1 MYLFHTVTGDKI
13 FHLLCCWFFLW
24 CKTDEIEYKI
34 VSCTSHG
41 GRYIWSSL
49 PFNVFVFSYSFFLF
63 FLSLRVNLQCSFPN
77 RHAPFLTKIMFII
90 FTTSWY
96 HIKGELHPQPKI
108 SMFSALSQNYQH
120 LLSDLP
126 KELKNGIE
134 ILVGQMV
141 FKLWIK
147 TVKILLW

>member
-13 FHLLCCWFFLW
+13 FIYCVVDSFCDVKRMKLNIKLFHVQAMEGGTYGALFHLTFLFF
-24 CKTDEIEYKI
+24 
-34 VSCTSHG
+34 S
-41 GRYIWSSL
+41 
-49 PFNVFVFSYSFFLF
+49 FSFFLF

-108 SMFSALSQNYQH
+108 SMFSALSQNYKQ
-120 LLSDLP
+120 
-126 KELKNGIE
+126 I
-134 ILVGQMV
+134 
-141 FKLWIK
+141 
-147 TVKILLW
+147 VKGTQKWYWNFSRPNSF